1 MALTVAF
8 VACKRPEQKTRGV
21 GDALKAFIMKNC
33 ETGQQYCQ
41 VCAYSGKPLVMA
53 VADHTDQTFE
63 QDLVR
68 LQKLVDRHADKGL
81 KAFAIIGRLE
91 DGKLTTP
98 DREEEISAKLKEARA
113 RLGLTIPVGVLPR
126 KGTSSEQRGFAD
138 FADSY
143 EIAASRMVLFA
154 TAENRIVFADTI
166 RSDRADEQF
175 RALEAAIAKAL

>member
-1 MALTVAF
+1 MALTVAL

-21 GDALKAFIMKNC
+21 GDELKAFIMKNC

-41 VCAYSGKPLVMA
+41 VCAYSGKPTLMA
-53 VADHTDQTFE
+53 VADHGDQSFE
-63 QDLVR
+63 QDLLR
-68 LQKLVDRHADKGL
+68 LQKLVDAHADKGL
-81 KAFAIIGRLE
+81 KAFAIVGRLE
-91 DGKLTTP
+91 GGKLTPP
-98 DREEEISAKLKEARA
+98 DGEEEISAKLKDTRA

-143 EIAASRMVLFA
+143 EISASRTVLFA
-154 TAENRIVFADTI
+154 TAENRIVFAGSI
-166 RSDRADEQF
+166 RSDDQL